1 MGVTRSKLHSCVYGH
16 GHIMNWPQLSM
27 GMARRELPAWGVA
40 RTDFTALIR
49 GCPVG
54 GARAAALA
62 SGIWGSLW
70 NLPLPSIDMVRNE
83 VP

>member
-1 MGVTRSKLHSCVYGH
+1 MGVTRSKVHSCVYGH

-27 GMARRELPAWGVA
+27 GMARRELPAV
-40 RTDFTALIR
+40 TALIR
-49 GCPVG
+49 VCPVG

-62 SGIWGSLW
+62 AGIWSSLW
-70 NLPLPSIDMVRNE
+70 NLPLPSIDVVRNE